1 MEIIRGFQMTNKPL
15 VFYEICIL
23 SYKSRIS
30 IVALC
35 LAKVEA
41 DILSQEVPNVSE
53 QFKNYEFLF

>member
-1 MEIIRGFQMTNKPL
+1 MTNKPL

-23 SYKSRIS
+23 SYKSKIS
-30 IVALC
+30 VVALC
-35 LAKVEA
+35 LAKVKA